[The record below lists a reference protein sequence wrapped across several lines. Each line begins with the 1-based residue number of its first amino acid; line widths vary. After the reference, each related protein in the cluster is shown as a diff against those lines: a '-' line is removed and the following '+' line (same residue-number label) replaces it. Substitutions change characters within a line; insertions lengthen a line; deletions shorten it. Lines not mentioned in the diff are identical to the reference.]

1 MSPSRRPN
9 GSGYISVVGPGCQSY
24 PPLPDFNSHAP
35 HAINGLPAADRD
47 DVVRPSSATAPSL
60 PPGSVSFYV
69 RVGKTAV
76 CWMFIILC
84 TTFLT
89 FACSCIA
96 WGFIAAV
103 ASLLPDFPTSDDAL
117 FEAALVG
124 AVTLGAV
131 LGLGLCVYWTL
142 TRCTRGGF
150 DWPEDPAVFTHAFEL
165 HYIWAGGGW
174 FVPIAGA
181 FALPVGMLLLREP
194 GMDGSAIATV
204 AMLAEVLAVVPEL
217 LLLGCVGVGV
227 WRAYQR
233 RSSVESLE
241 AA

>member
-1 MSPSRRPN
+1 MSPSRGPDGRV
-9 GSGYISVVGPGCQSY
+9 YISVVGPGCQSY
-24 PPLPDFNSHAP
+24 PPLPDFNSHA
-35 HAINGLPAADRD
+35 HNTVNGLPAADRD
-47 DVVRPSSATAPSL
+47 AIVRPSSATATSP
-60 PPGSVSFYV
+60 PPGSVSLYI

-76 CWMFIILC
+76 CWIFIILC

-103 ASLLPDFPTSDDAL
+103 ASLFPDFPTSDDAL

-124 AVTLGAV
+124 AATLGAV

-142 TRCTRGGF
+142 TRCIRGGF
-150 DWPEDPAVFTHAFEL
+150 DWPDDPAVFTQAFEL

-181 FALPVGMLLLREP
+181 FALPVGMLLLQEP
-194 GMDGSAIATV
+194 GMDGSAMATV

-217 LLLGCVGVGV
+217 LMLGCVGVEV
-227 WRAYQR
+227 WRAYGGK
-233 RSSVESLE
+233 SDAESLE
-241 AA
+241 TA